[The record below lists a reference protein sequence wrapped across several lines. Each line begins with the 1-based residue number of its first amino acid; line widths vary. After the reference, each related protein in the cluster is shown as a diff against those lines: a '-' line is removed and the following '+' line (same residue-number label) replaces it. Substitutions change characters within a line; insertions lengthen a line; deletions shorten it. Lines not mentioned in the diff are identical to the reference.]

1 MTLQVQ
7 ISEKNKS
14 EIMSAIRL
22 LRGVRE
28 VSESAKV
35 DKSKKM
41 RDTQEARKLQK
52 SHKPKEE
59 KLPIETKADYKAW
72 KKARKELE
80 RGETYS
86 LESVKKELG
95 L

>member
-7 ISEKNKS
+7 ISDKNKS

-28 VSESAKV
+28 VSES
-35 DKSKKM
+35 S
-41 RDTQEARKLQK
+41 E
-52 SHKPKEE
+52 SNGESNEE

-86 LESVKKELG
+86 LESVKRELG

>member
-28 VSESAKV
+28 VSESRKISKA
-35 DKSKKM
+35 KKM
-41 RDTQEARKLQK
+41 RKARDLSK
-52 SHKPKEE
+52 SKEE

-80 RGETYS
+80 RGETIS
-86 LESVKKELG
+86 LEELERKY

>member
-1 MTLQVQ
+1 MTIQVQ
-7 ISEKNKS
+7 ISDKNKR
-14 EIMSAIRL
+14 EIISAIRL
-22 LRGVRE
+22 LKGVRE
-28 VSESAKV
+28 VRESAES
-35 DKSKKM
+35 KS
-41 RDTQEARKLQK
+41 
-52 SHKPKEE
+52 E

-80 RGETYS
+80 HGETYS

>member
-7 ISEKNKS
+7 ISDKQKDQTINAIKQLKGVLEVLESSKTHKSRNAEKS
-14 EIMSAIRL
+14 
-22 LRGVRE
+22 
-28 VSESAKV
+28 
-35 DKSKKM
+35 
-41 RDTQEARKLQK
+41 
-52 SHKPKEE
+52 E

-72 KKARKELE
+72 KKARKDLE

-86 LESVKKELG
+86 LDFVKKELG

>member
-1 MTLQVQ
+1 MILQVQ
-7 ISEKNKS
+7 INDKNKS

-28 VSESAKV
+28 VGESREI
-35 DKSKKM
+35 S
-41 RDTQEARKLQK
+41 
-52 SHKPKEE
+52 KPKKE

-80 RGETYS
+80 RGETIS
-86 LESVKKELG
+86 LKELKNKYKIK
-95 L
+95 

>member
-1 MTLQVQ
+1 MTLRVQ

-28 VSESAKV
+28 VSESRKIS
-35 DKSKKM
+35 KSKKVCES
-41 RDTQEARKLQK
+41 QKSLKLQK
-52 SHKPKEE
+52 SRKSKEE

-80 RGETYS
+80 RGES
-86 LESVKKELG
+86 ISHEELKRKYG

>member
-7 ISEKNKS
+7 ISDKNKS

-28 VSESAKV
+28 VSESYEMSE
-35 DKSKKM
+35 SKKSC
-41 RDTQEARKLQK
+41 K
-52 SHKPKEE
+52 SRESKEE

-80 RGETYS
+80 RGES
-86 LESVKKELG
+86 ISHEELKRKYG

>member
-28 VSESAKV
+28 VSESHKISE
-35 DKSKKM
+35 SKKLRKT
-41 RDTQEARKLQK
+41 RDLSK
-52 SHKPKEE
+52 SKEE

-80 RGETYS
+80 RGETIS
-86 LESVKKELG
+86 LEELERKY

>member
-7 ISEKNKS
+7 ISDKNKS

-28 VSESAKV
+28 VSESKG
-35 DKSKKM
+35 KSYESQKAKKM
-41 RDTQEARKLQK
+41 CE
-52 SHKPKEE
+52 SNEE

-86 LESVKKELG
+86 LESVKRELG

>member
-7 ISEKNKS
+7 ISDKNKS

-28 VSESAKV
+28 VSESCESCE
-35 DKSKKM
+35 SKKPC
-41 RDTQEARKLQK
+41 E
-52 SHKPKEE
+52 SKEE

-80 RGETYS
+80 RGETIS
-86 LESVKKELG
+86 LEELERKY

>member
-1 MTLQVQ
+1 MTLQVR

-28 VSESAKV
+28 VSES
-35 DKSKKM
+35 
-41 RDTQEARKLQK
+41 RELQ
-52 SHKPKEE
+52 EE

>member
-1 MTLQVQ
+1 MTIQVQ
-7 ISEKNKS
+7 ISDKNKS
-14 EIMSAIRL
+14 EIISAIRL
-22 LRGVRE
+22 LKGVRE
-28 VSESAKV
+28 VRESAES
-35 DKSKKM
+35 KS
-41 RDTQEARKLQK
+41 
-52 SHKPKEE
+52 E
-59 KLPIETKADYKAW
+59 KLPQNLPVETKADYKAW

>member
-7 ISEKNKS
+7 INDKNKS

-28 VSESAKV
+28 VSESREIS
-35 DKSKKM
+35 KSKK
-41 RDTQEARKLQK
+41 
-52 SHKPKEE
+52 E

-80 RGETYS
+80 RGETIS
-86 LESVKKELG
+86 LEKIKKKYKIK
-95 L
+95 

>member
-7 ISEKNKS
+7 ISDKNKS

-22 LRGVRE
+22 LKGVRE
-28 VSESAKV
+28 VRETTES
-35 DKSKKM
+35 KS
-41 RDTQEARKLQK
+41 
-52 SHKPKEE
+52 E
-59 KLPIETKADYKAW
+59 KLPVETKADYKAW

-80 RGETYS
+80 RGETIS
-86 LESVKKELG
+86 HEELKRKYG

>member
-1 MTLQVQ
+1 MTIQVQ
-7 ISEKNKS
+7 ISDKNKR
-14 EIMSAIRL
+14 EIISAIRL
-22 LRGVRE
+22 LKGVRE
-28 VSESAKV
+28 ARESAES
-35 DKSKKM
+35 KS
-41 RDTQEARKLQK
+41 
-52 SHKPKEE
+52 E
-59 KLPIETKADYKAW
+59 KLPQKLPVETKADYKAW

>member
-1 MTLQVQ
+1 MILQVQ
-7 ISEKNKS
+7 ISKKNKS

-28 VSESAKV
+28 VSESYE
-35 DKSKKM
+35 S
-41 RDTQEARKLQK
+41 RE
-52 SHKPKEE
+52 SKEE

-80 RGETYS
+80 MGES
-86 LESVKKELG
+86 ISHEELKRKYG

>member
-7 ISEKNKS
+7 ISDKNKS

-28 VSESAKV
+28 VSESY
-35 DKSKKM
+35 DLRESKKM
-41 RDTQEARKLQK
+41 RESQK
-52 SHKPKEE
+52 PCESKEE

>member
-7 ISEKNKS
+7 ISDKNKS

-28 VSESAKV
+28 VSESSE
-35 DKSKKM
+35 SKG
-41 RDTQEARKLQK
+41 E
-52 SHKPKEE
+52 SNEE

-80 RGETYS
+80 RGES
-86 LESVKKELG
+86 ISHEELKRKYG

>member
-7 ISEKNKS
+7 ISDKNKS

-28 VSESAKV
+28 VSESHKSRE
-35 DKSKKM
+35 SKKVSKT
-41 RDTQEARKLQK
+41 RDLSK
-52 SHKPKEE
+52 SKEE

-80 RGETYS
+80 RGETIS
-86 LESVKKELG
+86 LEELERKY

>member
-28 VSESAKV
+28 VSESRKISE
-35 DKSKKM
+35 SKKLRKT
-41 RDTQEARKLQK
+41 RDLSK
-52 SHKPKEE
+52 SKEE

-80 RGETYS
+80 MGES
-86 LESVKKELG
+86 ISHEELKRKYG

>member
-28 VSESAKV
+28 VSESRERSESKKV
-35 DKSKKM
+35 SKTRDLDKS
-41 RDTQEARKLQK
+41 
-52 SHKPKEE
+52 KEE

-80 RGETYS
+80 RGETIS
-86 LESVKKELG
+86 LEELERKY

>member
-1 MTLQVQ
+1 MTIQVQ
-7 ISEKNKS
+7 ISDKNKR
-14 EIMSAIRL
+14 EIISAIRL
-22 LRGVRE
+22 LKGVRE
-28 VSESAKV
+28 VRESAES
-35 DKSKKM
+35 KS
-41 RDTQEARKLQK
+41 
-52 SHKPKEE
+52 E
-59 KLPIETKADYKAW
+59 KLPQNLPVETKADYKAW

>member
-7 ISEKNKS
+7 ISDKNKR

-28 VSESAKV
+28 VSEAQKG
-35 DKSKKM
+35 KKATQRLSK
-41 RDTQEARKLQK
+41 Q
-52 SHKPKEE
+52 SEE

>member
-7 ISEKNKS
+7 ISDKNKS

-28 VSESAKV
+28 VSESSESNV
-35 DKSKKM
+35 GKSC
-41 RDTQEARKLQK
+41 EA
-52 SHKPKEE
+52 E

-86 LESVKKELG
+86 LESVKRELG

>member
-28 VSESAKV
+28 VSESYEV
-35 DKSKKM
+35 RESKKM
-41 RDTQEARKLQK
+41 RESQK
-52 SHKPKEE
+52 SCKSKEE

-80 RGETYS
+80 MGES
-86 LESVKKELG
+86 ISHEELKRKYG

>member
-7 ISEKNKS
+7 ISDKNKS

-22 LRGVRE
+22 LRGVRD
-28 VSESAKV
+28 VSESSESNV
-35 DKSKKM
+35 GESN
-41 RDTQEARKLQK
+41 
-52 SHKPKEE
+52 EE

-86 LESVKKELG
+86 LESVKRELG

>member
-28 VSESAKV
+28 VSESRKIS
-35 DKSKKM
+35 KSKKVCES
-41 RDTQEARKLQK
+41 QKSLKLQK
-52 SHKPKEE
+52 SCKSKEE

-80 RGETYS
+80 MGES
-86 LESVKKELG
+86 ISHEELKRKYG

>member
-7 ISEKNKS
+7 ISDKNKS

-28 VSESAKV
+28 VSESSESNV
-35 DKSKKM
+35 GESN
-41 RDTQEARKLQK
+41 
-52 SHKPKEE
+52 EE

-80 RGETYS
+80 RGETIS
-86 LESVKKELG
+86 LEELERKY

>member
-28 VSESAKV
+28 VSESYE
-35 DKSKKM
+35 S
-41 RDTQEARKLQK
+41 RE
-52 SHKPKEE
+52 SKEE

-80 RGETYS
+80 CGESIS
-86 LESVKKELG
+86 LEKFKKKHKAK
-95 L
+95 

>member
-28 VSESAKV
+28 VSESRKASKPKKV
-35 DKSKKM
+35 CESQKSL
-41 RDTQEARKLQK
+41 KLQK
-52 SHKPKEE
+52 SRQSQEE

-80 RGETYS
+80 RGETIS
-86 LESVKKELG
+86 LEELERKY

>member
-7 ISEKNKS
+7 ISDKNKS

-28 VSESAKV
+28 VSESREI
-35 DKSKKM
+35 S
-41 RDTQEARKLQK
+41 
-52 SHKPKEE
+52 KPKKE
-59 KLPIETKADYKAW
+59 KVPIETKADYKAW

-80 RGETYS
+80 RGEAIS
-86 LESVKKELG
+86 LEELKNKYKIK
-95 L
+95 

>member
-28 VSESAKV
+28 VSESCE
-35 DKSKKM
+35 SKKV
-41 RDTQEARKLQK
+41 RE
-52 SHKPKEE
+52 SKEE

-80 RGETYS
+80 RGETIS
-86 LESVKKELG
+86 LEELERKY

>member
-1 MTLQVQ
+1 MILQVQ
-7 ISEKNKS
+7 ISKKNKS

-28 VSESAKV
+28 VSESYESREVRESNA
-35 DKSKKM
+35 
-41 RDTQEARKLQK
+41 
-52 SHKPKEE
+52 E

-80 RGETYS
+80 RGES
-86 LESVKKELG
+86 ISHEELKRKYG

>member
-7 ISEKNKS
+7 INDKNKS

-28 VSESAKV
+28 VSESCESNA
-35 DKSKKM
+35 
-41 RDTQEARKLQK
+41 
-52 SHKPKEE
+52 E

-72 KKARKELE
+72 KKARKEL
-80 RGETYS
+80 
-86 LESVKKELG
+86 
-95 L
+95 

>member
-7 ISEKNKS
+7 ISKKNKS

-28 VSESAKV
+28 VSESC
-35 DKSKKM
+35 
-41 RDTQEARKLQK
+41 ELQ
-52 SHKPKEE
+52 EE

-80 RGETYS
+80 RGES
-86 LESVKKELG
+86 ISHEELKRKYG

>member
-7 ISEKNKS
+7 INDKNKS

-28 VSESAKV
+28 VSESREI
-35 DKSKKM
+35 S
-41 RDTQEARKLQK
+41 
-52 SHKPKEE
+52 KPKKE

-80 RGETYS
+80 RGES
-86 LESVKKELG
+86 ISHEELKRKYG

>member
-7 ISEKNKS
+7 ISKKNKS

-28 VSESAKV
+28 VSES
-35 DKSKKM
+35 
-41 RDTQEARKLQK
+41 RELQ
-52 SHKPKEE
+52 EE

-80 RGETYS
+80 RGESIS
-86 LESVKKELG
+86 LEKLKKKHKAK
-95 L
+95 

>member
-1 MTLQVQ
+1 MTIQVQ
-7 ISEKNKS
+7 ISDKNKS
-14 EIMSAIRL
+14 EIISAIRL
-22 LRGVRE
+22 LKGVRE
-28 VSESAKV
+28 VRES
-35 DKSKKM
+35 KS
-41 RDTQEARKLQK
+41 
-52 SHKPKEE
+52 E